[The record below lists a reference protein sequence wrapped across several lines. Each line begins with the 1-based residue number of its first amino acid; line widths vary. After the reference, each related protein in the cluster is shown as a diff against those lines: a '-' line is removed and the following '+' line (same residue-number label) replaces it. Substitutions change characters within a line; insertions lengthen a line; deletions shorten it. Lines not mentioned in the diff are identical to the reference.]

1 MCEPSFQNPAVLI
14 FFYFYFILETESHGA
29 NADIKVAQAD
39 MTLNSGRSKV
49 LENKCAPSLLALSLS
64 LQMACPY
71 IQVLNESSIRNSVF
85 SVVLGLTPKIV
96 YSGKVFA
103 SWAAFTARGTC
114 LSVCLS
120 LSLIFYTV
128 TVLEKQWHM
137 SVSWHLWNHGL
148 KSLSPLLS
156 WVFCNWEISFD

>member
-14 FFYFYFILETESHGA
+14 FFTFILFLRQSHGA

-39 MTLNSGRSKV
+39 MTLNSGCSKV

-71 IQVLNESSIRNSVF
+71 IQVLNENSIRNSVF
-85 SVVLGLTPKIV
+85 SVVLGLIPGIV

-103 SWAAFTARGTC
+103 
-114 LSVCLS
+114 
-120 LSLIFYTV
+120 Y
-128 TVLEKQWHM
+128 
-137 SVSWHLWNHGL
+137 
-148 KSLSPLLS
+148 
-156 WVFCNWEISFD
+156 